1 MHQSSFSPRA
11 FNASQTLTVPSTA
24 GPSSSLVKSKAILKA
39 GSDWAAKNSSIE
51 TTMAA
56 REVFISLLPRPNNLP
71 SRCVG
76 VKGSLRHW
84 AIGPV
89 GTTSVWPANT
99 NVFALACVLR
109 LMAHKL
115 LTRNDSGPLSM
126 RSHAKPRGT
135 KCETINSKHPASSG
149 VAEGRAISCSASER
163 VRDMGTEEN

>member
-1 MHQSSFSPRA
+1 MWPWIPLTVSLPLIVPRRPFLIMSPVRSTDVGSPTMHQSSFSPRA

-56 REVFISLLPRPNNLP
+56 SEVFISLLPRPNNLP
-71 SRCVG
+71 SRWVG
-76 VKGSLRHW
+76 VKGSLLHL

-99 NVFALACVLR
+99 NVFALVILLR

-115 LTRNDSGPLSM
+115 LTRNVSGPLSM
-126 RSHAKPRGT
+126 RSH
-135 KCETINSKHPASSG
+135 
-149 VAEGRAISCSASER
+149 
-163 VRDMGTEEN
+163 